1 MDGYLTALGSA
12 LWLGVLTS
20 ISPCPLATN
29 IAAITY
35 IGRGLEQPRRVLLS
49 GLTYALGRVLC
60 YVALAMILVAGLWA
74 IPKLAFFLQNEMNK
88 LLGPILIVVGLVLLE
103 IVPIKL
109 PGIGISG
116 ERGKR
121 FERYGVWGAGMLG
134 LLFALSFCPVS
145 AAFFFG
151 GLIPLAVE
159 HQSNFMMPLVYG
171 LGTAL
176 PVVVF
181 AFLIASGSG
190 YVGSLFN
197 RMTQIALWARRITAV
212 VFILVGIYYV
222 LVYLAG
228 LDL

>member
-1 MDGYLTALGSA
+1 MDGYLVALGSA
-12 LWLGVLTS
+12 LWLGILTS

-35 IGRGLEQPRRVLLS
+35 IGRGVERPPRVLLS
-49 GLTYALGRVLC
+49 GLAYTLGRVLC
-60 YVALAMILVAGLWA
+60 YVALAMILVTGVWA

-103 IVPIKL
+103 IIPIKL
-109 PGIGISG
+109 PGMGVTG

-121 FERYGVWGAGMLG
+121 FERYGIWGAGMLG
-134 LLFALSFCPVS
+134 ILFASSLCPVS
-145 AAFFFG
+145 AALFFG
-151 GLIPLAVE
+151 SLIPLAVE
-159 HQSNFMMPLVYG
+159 HQSNVAMPVVFG

-181 AFLIASGSG
+181 AFLIAFGSG

-197 RMTQIALWARRITAV
+197 RLTQIALWARRITAV
-212 VFILVGIYYV
+212 IFILVGVYYV

-228 LDL
+228 LDI